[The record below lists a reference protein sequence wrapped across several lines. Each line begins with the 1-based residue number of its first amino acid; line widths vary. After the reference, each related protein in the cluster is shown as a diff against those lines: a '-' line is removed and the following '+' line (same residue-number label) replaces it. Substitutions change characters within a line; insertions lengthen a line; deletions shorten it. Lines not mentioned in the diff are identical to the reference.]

1 MPIGTGFFDSNR
13 YDSVRSSYSPLVLT
27 ELNKIF
33 SSRKSLCIAEIGA
46 GSGKF
51 TECLLNSNLDI
62 TELHIVEPDKKGIE
76 IHKDKFSENQKV
88 PIFYHN
94 NFSHETELG
103 NNSVDIIFVA
113 HAFHWFDIQKTRIE
127 FNRILKKQGQVFIL
141 GKFLD
146 ENDII
151 SSKYICC
158 TRFGKRKN
166 GFANNIEAYSLER
179 MSYFFGHKVEK
190 KDICTEI
197 EIQPKQNFFDEIE
210 IRIDSCGDK
219 KLKEYYIEHFKKNK
233 YDMLSNNNSEN
244 EIIKKILDFYST
256 FNEND
261 NITLKY
267 NTFYF
272 LSSLIV

>member
-1 MPIGTGFFDSNR
+1 MPIGTGFFESNR

-51 TECLLNSNLDI
+51 TECLLNSNLVI

-103 NNSVDIIFVA
+103 NNSVDIIFVP
-113 HAFHWFDIQKTRIE
+113 HAFH
-127 FNRILKKQGQVFIL
+127 
-141 GKFLD
+141 
-146 ENDII
+146 
-151 SSKYICC
+151 
-158 TRFGKRKN
+158 
-166 GFANNIEAYSLER
+166 
-179 MSYFFGHKVEK
+179 K

-197 EIQPKQNFFDEIE
+197 EIQSKENFFDEIE

-244 EIIKKILDFYST
+244 EIIKKILDFYNT
-256 FNEND
+256 FNEYD

-267 NTFYF
+267 K
-272 LSSLIV
+272 I